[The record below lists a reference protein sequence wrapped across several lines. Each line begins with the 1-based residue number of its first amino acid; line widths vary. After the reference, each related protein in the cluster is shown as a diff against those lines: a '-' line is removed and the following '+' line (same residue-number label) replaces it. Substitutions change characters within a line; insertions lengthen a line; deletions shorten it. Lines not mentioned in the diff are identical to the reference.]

1 MNSKA
6 SLDISELKAI
16 KVKIR
21 TMNSKL
27 QREQIEQ
34 ASPYSKS
41 ITAYIRSC
49 DELRLYY
56 ALQLRESTLTREAL
70 IADID
75 PTLWISS
82 ENATNIE
89 LMSKGG
95 SPYLF
100 DSPEGKIELHHIGQS
115 YDSPFA
121 ELTQEQHDIYN
132 QVLHIAGSSSWRDDP
147 KAEKMF
153 GAERYEYWIKRAQSK
168 NAVAPL
174 PDIQLSTDPI
184 RPHQEYLTELREL
197 CEEIYRQSSV
207 EDLDF
212 LSDLARSYA
221 LMGQIGAFSTE
232 EFLKN
237 IRREQGKQLR
247 CTYCSA
253 SDYVL
258 YGTYQS
264 QGERVQRYKCK
275 QCQNVFTATSGTL
288 IAGSSFSFK
297 DWLKFIDCLYNG
309 FSLSQIAKACD
320 ISEKTAHENRIKLFY
335 ALKLLNDKVTLEGH
349 IVLDE
354 TFVPVSFKGNHAKQ
368 EGFTMPREAHRRGG
382 ENHKKGIS
390 DNHVCIV
397 CAVDNMGN
405 SVCEVCGTGNTTA
418 SKLNYVLK
426 QHMGNEIVCLYSDKS
441 QAIKRF
447 ATSCGYEIKQEKLLK
462 KNAKQASNVTIGRN
476 SFLVNRYLQKVNSY
490 HSRLKRFLS
499 RFSGISTKYLSGYL
513 YLFAWK
519 ERNKDRE
526 QEDIYKELLQVLA
539 EPDNYLPA
547 EDILNGG
554 HLPDA
559 IKISADYLKRK
570 YVPSPRDL
578 SIGEKYAS
586 GRSMASIG
594 EEYNM
599 TRQNVHLI
607 IKQLRYA
614 GVNCIPAATPH
625 HERGSRAEQH
635 KYIDSKVL
643 ETLIRDYQIYA
654 EKLQWTGSASEFNET
669 MAKRY
674 GISIQRVKNVV
685 ALIKRY
691 IRLKE
696 EIFIYEDITY
706 QDIGSVYRA
715 VYADYLQSRQNNPEY
730 GAMERADKI
739 AEKYGFCRNNI
750 IRIVSIMSKEN
761 SAEYFNKKRKLT
773 KTETFNRD
781 KAIFIDYLRWP
792 GRRYDFCHFAANK
805 YNLSYYSVNTILKYC
820 LYADPDRTEM
830 V

>member
-1 MNSKA
+1 MNNKA

-21 TMNSKL
+21 TMNSRL
-27 QREQIEQ
+27 QKEQIEQ
-34 ASPYSKS
+34 ASPYSKD
-41 ITAYIRSC
+41 ITSRIRSC
-49 DELRLYY
+49 DELRLYCS
-56 ALQLRESTLTREAL
+56 LQLKESILTRGAL

-75 PTLWISS
+75 PALWISS

-132 QVLHIAGSSSWRDDP
+132 QVLHIAGISSWRDDP

-168 NAVAPL
+168 NVVAPL

-221 LMGQIGAFSTE
+221 LMGRIGAFSIG
-232 EFLKN
+232 EFLRN
-237 IRREQGKQLR
+237 IRKEQGKQLR
-247 CTYCSA
+247 CAYCSA

-275 QCQNVFTATSGTL
+275 QCQNVFTETAGTL

-354 TFVPVSFKGNHAKQ
+354 TFVPVNFKGNHSKQ

-382 ENHKKGIS
+382 ENHKRGIS

-418 SKLNYVLK
+418 SKLNYVLE
-426 QHMGNEIVCLYSDKS
+426 QHMGSEIVCLYSDKS

-462 KNAKQASNVTIGRN
+462 KNAKQASNVTIDRN

-526 QEDIYKELLQVLA
+526 PEDIYKELLQILA
-539 EPDNYLPA
+539 EPNDHLA
-547 EDILNGG
+547 VADILNGEY
-554 HLPDA
+554 LPDA

-570 YVPSPRDL
+570 HIHSPRDL

-586 GRSMASIG
+586 GRTMASIG

-599 TRQNVHLI
+599 TRQNVTRI
-607 IKQLRYA
+607 IKKLRYA
-614 GVNCIPAATPH
+614 GISCMPH
-625 HERGSRAEQH
+625 YERAPRVEKH
-635 KYIDSKVL
+635 KYISSKVL
-643 ETLIRDYQIYA
+643 DTLIRDYQIYV
-654 EKLQWTGSASEFNET
+654 EKLQWTGSALEFNET

-674 GISIQRVKNVV
+674 GISVQRVKNVV

-691 IRLKE
+691 MRLKE
-696 EIFIYEDITY
+696 EIFIYDNISY
-706 QDIGSVYRA
+706 QDIGSVYRMI
-715 VYADYLQSRQNNPEY
+715 YSDYLQSRQNNPHLGVMASAE
-730 GAMERADKI
+730 MI
-739 AEKYGFCRNNI
+739 AKKYGFHQTNI
-750 IRIVSIMSKEN
+750 IRIVGIMSKEN
-761 SAEYFNKKRKLT
+761 SAEYFSKKRKLT

-781 KAIFIDYLRWP
+781 KAIFIDYLRWT
-792 GRRYDFCHFAANK
+792 GIRSDFCRFAAEK
-805 YNLSYYSVNTILKYC
+805 YKISYHTVSTILKYC
-820 LYADPDRTEM
+820 LYAVPERNEM